1 MLRLEPRAAGTRV
14 NTKVSDSLTK
24 LATRLRGEPRGSQRA
39 QLIPVGGGKGGV
51 GKSFIVA
58 NLAAS
63 LARMG
68 YRVVAVDGDLEGAN
82 LHTCVGIAR
91 PRASLADFV
100 AQREEDLGKLI
111 LDTPIPN
118 MQLIAATDGNLAT
131 PQPNQSRRVRLIREL
146 RELDADFVF
155 LDLGAGTHAAVMD
168 YFMVGDD
175 GVIVIVPEPT
185 SVENAYA
192 FVRAAFYRRLRLAMA
207 SHDMRKVVT
216 IAMDQRNERGIRT
229 PLELLQEIQTLD
241 PSEGVRFVETM
252 RAFRPRLVVNGVRTA
267 EDIKLG
273 FSIQSVCRKF
283 FGLEAEYLG
292 YVNHDEFVRRS
303 IRARRPLI
311 DVYPRSDAAIYISRI
326 ARKLVAD
333 GADDPPQAGPN

>member
-1 MLRLEPRAAGTRV
+1 MDT
-14 NTKVSDSLTK
+14 TVSDRLNK
-24 LATRLRGEPRGSQRA
+24 LAASIQTGPSSSTRAR
-39 QLIPVGGGKGGV
+39 LIPVGGGKGGV

-63 LARMG
+63 LARLG
-68 YRVVAVDGDLEGAN
+68 HRVVAVDGDLEGPN
-82 LHTCVGIAR
+82 LHTCVGIAK
-91 PRASLADFV
+91 PQSSLADFV
-100 AQREEDLGKLI
+100 AQREDDLGKLV

-118 MQLIAATDGNLAT
+118 LQLIAATDGNLAT
-131 PQPNQSRRVRLIREL
+131 PQPTQSRRVRLIREL

-185 SVENAYA
+185 SVENAYG

-229 PLELLQEIQTLD
+229 PLELLHEIQMLD
-241 PSEGVRFVETM
+241 PAEGARFVETM
-252 RAFRPRLVVNGVRTA
+252 RAFRPHLIVNDVRTA

-283 FGLEAEYLG
+283 FGIEAEYLG
-292 YVNHDEFVRRS
+292 YVNHDESARRS
-303 IRARRPLI
+303 VRARRPLI

-326 ARKLVAD
+326 ARKLLED
-333 GADDPPQAGPN
+333 GATDQSHEGSI

>member
-1 MLRLEPRAAGTRV
+1 VGDRVSKFAAKLRSGPG
-14 NTKVSDSLTK
+14 DSRQ
-24 LATRLRGEPRGSQRA
+24 AR
-39 QLIPVGGGKGGV
+39 LIPVGGGKGGV

-68 YRVVAVDGDLEGAN
+68 HRVIAVDGDLEGPN
-82 LHTCVGIAR
+82 LHTCVGISK
-91 PRASLADFV
+91 PQASLADFV

-118 MQLIAATDGNLAT
+118 LQLIAATDGNLAT
-131 PQPNQSRRVRLIREL
+131 PQPTQSRRVRLMRGL

-168 YFMVGDD
+168 YFMIGDD
-175 GVIVIVPEPT
+175 GVIVITPEPT
-185 SVENAYA
+185 SVENAYG

-207 SHDMRKVVT
+207 SHDMRKIVT

-229 PLELLQEIQTLD
+229 PLELLREIERLD
-241 PSEGVRFVETM
+241 PAEGKRFVETM
-252 RAFRPRLVVNGVRTA
+252 RAFHPRLIINDVRTA

-283 FGLEAEYLG
+283 FGIEAEYLG
-292 YVNHDEFVRRS
+292 YVNHDKSARHSV
-303 IRARRPLI
+303 RARRPLI

-326 ARKLVAD
+326 ARKLLED
-333 GADDPPQAGPN
+333 GAAGEFQEGSI

>member
-1 MLRLEPRAAGTRV
+1 VGDRVSKFAAKLRSGPG
-14 NTKVSDSLTK
+14 DSRQ
-24 LATRLRGEPRGSQRA
+24 AR
-39 QLIPVGGGKGGV
+39 LIPVGGGKGGV

-68 YRVVAVDGDLEGAN
+68 HRVIAVDGDLEGPN
-82 LHTCVGIAR
+82 LHTCVGISK
-91 PRASLADFV
+91 PQASLADFV

-118 MQLIAATDGNLAT
+118 LQLIAATDGNLAT
-131 PQPNQSRRVRLIREL
+131 PQPTQSRRVRLMRGL

-168 YFMVGDD
+168 YFMIGDD
-175 GVIVIVPEPT
+175 GLIVIAPEPT
-185 SVENAYA
+185 SVENAYG

-207 SHDMRKVVT
+207 SHDMRKIVT

-229 PLELLQEIQTLD
+229 PLELLREIERLD
-241 PSEGVRFVETM
+241 PAEGARFVETM
-252 RAFRPRLVVNGVRTA
+252 RAFHPRLIINDVRTA

-283 FGLEAEYLG
+283 FGIEAEYLG
-292 YVNHDEFVRRS
+292 YVNHDKSARHSV
-303 IRARRPLI
+303 RARRPLI

-326 ARKLVAD
+326 ARKLLED
-333 GADDPPQAGPN
+333 GAAGEFQEGSI

>member
-1 MLRLEPRAAGTRV
+1 MNTRV
-14 NTKVSDSLTK
+14 GDRLSK
-24 LATRLRGEPRGSQRA
+24 LAVKIGNGRRKSQRA
-39 QLIPVGGGKGGV
+39 RLIAVGGGKGGV

-68 YRVVAVDGDLEGAN
+68 HRIVAVDGDLEGPN
-82 LHTCVGIAR
+82 LHTCVGIPK
-91 PRASLADFV
+91 PRTSLADFV

-118 MQLIAATDGNLAT
+118 LQLIAATDGNLAT
-131 PQPNQSRRVRLIREL
+131 PQPTQSRRVRLMREL
-146 RELDADFVF
+146 RALDAEFVF

-168 YFMVGDD
+168 YFMIGDD

-185 SVENAYA
+185 SVENAYG

-207 SHDMRKVVT
+207 SHDMRKIVT

-229 PLELLQEIQTLD
+229 PLELLREIEMLD
-241 PSEGVRFVETM
+241 PAEGARFVETM
-252 RAFRPRLVVNGVRTA
+252 RAFHPRLIINDVRTA

-283 FGLEAEYLG
+283 FGIEAEYLG
-292 YVNHDEFVRRS
+292 YVNHDESARRS
-303 IRARRPLI
+303 VRAKRPLI

-326 ARKLVAD
+326 ARKLLAD
-333 GADDPPQAGPN
+333 GAAGQSYEDSI

>member
-1 MLRLEPRAAGTRV
+1 LNKLE
-14 NTKVSDSLTK
+14 TK
-24 LATRLRGEPRGSQRA
+24 LRNGPGSSRQARLIA
-39 QLIPVGGGKGGV
+39 VGGGKGGV

-68 YRVVAVDGDLEGAN
+68 HRVVAVDGDLEGPN
-82 LHTCVGIAR
+82 LHTCVGIPK

-118 MQLIAATDGNLAT
+118 LQLIAATDGNLAT
-131 PQPNQSRRVRLIREL
+131 PQPTQSRRVRLVREL
-146 RELDADFVF
+146 RALDAEFVF

-168 YFMVGDD
+168 YFMIGDD

-185 SVENAYA
+185 SVENAYG

-207 SHDMRKVVT
+207 SHDMRKIVT

-229 PLELLQEIQTLD
+229 PIELLREIEMLNPT
-241 PSEGVRFVETM
+241 EGRRFVETM
-252 RAFRPRLVVNGVRTA
+252 RAFRPRLIINDVRTA

-283 FGLEAEYLG
+283 FGVEAEYLG
-292 YVNHDEFVRRS
+292 YVNHDESVRRS
-303 IRARRPLI
+303 VRARRPLI

-326 ARKLVAD
+326 ARKLLGD
-333 GADDPPQAGPN
+333 GVVGQSREGSI

>member
-1 MLRLEPRAAGTRV
+1 MNTRV
-14 NTKVSDSLTK
+14 GDRLNK
-24 LATRLRGEPRGSQRA
+24 LATKLRSGPDGSHRA
-39 QLIPVGGGKGGV
+39 RLIPVGGGKGGV

-63 LARMG
+63 LARLG
-68 YRVVAVDGDLEGAN
+68 HRVVAVDGDLEGPN
-82 LHTCVGIAR
+82 LHTCVGV
-91 PRASLADFV
+91 PKPSASLADFV

-118 MQLIAATDGNLAT
+118 LQLIAATDGNLAT
-131 PQPNQSRRVRLIREL
+131 PQPTQSRRIHLMREL

-175 GVIVIVPEPT
+175 GVIVIMPEPT
-185 SVENAYA
+185 SVENAYG
-192 FVRAAFYRRLRLAMA
+192 FIRAAFYRRLRLAMA

-241 PSEGVRFVETM
+241 PAEGARFVETM
-252 RAFRPRLVVNGVRTA
+252 RAFRPRLIINGVRTA

-283 FGLEAEYLG
+283 FGIEAEYLG
-292 YVNHDEFVRRS
+292 YVNHDESARRS
-303 IRARRPLI
+303 VRARRPLI
-311 DVYPRSDAAIYISRI
+311 DVYPRSDAAIYLSRI
-326 ARKLVAD
+326 ARKLLAD
-333 GADDPPQAGPN
+333 GAVGKAHEGSI

>member
-1 MLRLEPRAAGTRV
+1 VGDRLNELTAKLRSGP
-14 NTKVSDSLTK
+14 
-24 LATRLRGEPRGSQRA
+24 GSSRQAR
-39 QLIPVGGGKGGV
+39 LIPVGGGKGGV

-68 YRVVAVDGDLEGAN
+68 HRVVAVDGDLEGAN
-82 LHTCVGIAR
+82 LHTCVGISK
-91 PRASLADFV
+91 PRASLAEFV

-118 MQLIAATDGNLAT
+118 LQLIAATDGNLAT
-131 PQPNQSRRVRLIREL
+131 PQPTQSRRVRLMREL

-175 GVIVIVPEPT
+175 GVIVITPEPT
-185 SVENAYA
+185 SVENAYG

-207 SHDMRKVVT
+207 SHDMRKIVT

-229 PLELLQEIQTLD
+229 PLELLREIQMLD
-241 PSEGVRFVETM
+241 SAEGARFVETM
-252 RAFRPRLVVNGVRTA
+252 HAFRPRLIINDVRTA

-283 FGLEAEYLG
+283 FGIEAEYLG
-292 YVNHDEFVRRS
+292 YVNHDESARRS
-303 IRARRPLI
+303 ICARRPLI
-311 DVYPRSDAAIYISRI
+311 DVYPRSDAAIYIARI
-326 ARKLVAD
+326 ARKLSEG
-333 GADDPPQAGPN
+333 GAAGQVQEGSI